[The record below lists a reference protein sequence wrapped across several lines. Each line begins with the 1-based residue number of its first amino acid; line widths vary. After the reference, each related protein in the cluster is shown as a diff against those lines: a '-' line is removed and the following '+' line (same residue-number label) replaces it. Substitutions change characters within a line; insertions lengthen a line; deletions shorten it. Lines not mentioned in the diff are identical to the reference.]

1 MQWLERLFVTEYTL
15 WTRGLQ
21 RRHDLSPAILMS
33 AIKLWHT
40 FVIIATDNIEYLYYS
55 PKLTPKTGT
64 LMLSL
69 LDCHPNC

>member
-1 MQWLERLFVTEYTL
+1 
-15 WTRGLQ
+15 
-21 RRHDLSPAILMS
+21 MS

-40 FVIIATDNIEYLYYS
+40 FVIIATEYLYYS

-69 LDCHPNC
+69 LDCHPLYEHKLLTQ